1 MDFPEIIKKNDIK
14 ELEDFLKNNDVNEE
28 VHGQSL
34 LFWAVHLG
42 NLEFAKVLI
51 KKGASVNQKD
61 SLGRT
66 PLSISAF
73 FGFTEIAK
81 LLLENN
87 AQIDAT
93 SMYRAYNGWDGH
105 IQSDILKLFKEYE

>member
-51 KKGASVNQKD
+51 KRV
-61 SLGRT
+61 LV
-66 PLSISAF
+66 
-73 FGFTEIAK
+73 
-81 LLLENN
+81 
-87 AQIDAT
+87 
-93 SMYRAYNGWDGH
+93 
-105 IQSDILKLFKEYE
+105 